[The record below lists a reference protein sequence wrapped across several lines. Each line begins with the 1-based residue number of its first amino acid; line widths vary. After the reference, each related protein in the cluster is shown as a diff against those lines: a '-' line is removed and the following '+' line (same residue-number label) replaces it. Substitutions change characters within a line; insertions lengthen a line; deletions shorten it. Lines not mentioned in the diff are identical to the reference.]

1 MCSICRAGTLLASV
15 KARVNLTDSYP
26 TMMAGFAGSEDPIV
40 FAVKQ
45 CAQCAQVHSVLS
57 AYVNNALACLRP

>member
-1 MCSICRAGTLLASV
+1 MCSICSAGTLLASV

-26 TMMAGFAGSEDPIV
+26 TVMAGFAGSEDPKV
-40 FAVKQ
+40 VAVKQ
-45 CAQCAQVHSVLS
+45 YAQCAQVHSVLS

>member
-1 MCSICRAGTLLASV
+1 MCSICNAGTLLASV
-15 KARVNLTDSYP
+15 KARINLTDSYP
-26 TMMAGFAGSEDPIV
+26 AIMAGFAGSEDPFV

-45 CAQCAQVHSVLS
+45 CAQCAQVHNVRS

>member
-1 MCSICRAGTLLASV
+1 MCSICNAGTLLASV
-15 KARVNLTDSYP
+15 KARINLTDCYP
-26 TMMAGFAGSEDPIV
+26 TIMAGFAGSEDPFV

-45 CAQCAQVHSVLS
+45 CAQCAQVHSVRS

>member
-1 MCSICRAGTLLASV
+1 MCSICSAGTLLASV
-15 KARVNLTDSYP
+15 KARINLTDSYP
-26 TMMAGFAGSEDPIV
+26 AIMAGFAGSEDPFV

-45 CAQCAQVHSVLS
+45 CAQCAQVHSVRS